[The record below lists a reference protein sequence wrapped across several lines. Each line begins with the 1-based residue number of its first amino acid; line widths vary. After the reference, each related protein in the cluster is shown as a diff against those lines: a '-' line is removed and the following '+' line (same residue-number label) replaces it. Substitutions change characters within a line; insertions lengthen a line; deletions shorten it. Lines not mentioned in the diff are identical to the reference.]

1 MLKMA
6 SSRKVIGIESQQQ
19 GRALCVVGL
28 GEKRRR
34 RRGQQAD
41 LLAQLPSALPAAVWQ
56 LCKASLATVII
67 SPSKAI
73 FPTLSLCLDS
83 THPLTFRWLPHH
95 PANSLPF
102 PWPRVIATVSTLL
115 CRTFHFLM
123 MLFSFV
129 M

>member
-41 LLAQLPSALPAAVWQ
+41 LLAQLPSASPAAVWQ

-67 SPSKAI
+67 SPSKARAC
-73 FPTLSLCLDS
+73 LSPAIME
-83 THPLTFRWLPHH
+83 THSPCTGEG
-95 PANSLPF
+95 
-102 PWPRVIATVSTLL
+102 
-115 CRTFHFLM
+115 
-123 MLFSFV
+123 
-129 M
+129 